1 MPQSIAIGLLVLG
14 GVLLLIAILGG
25 NFKIFGAEIGEKI
38 SSGPIRMLA
47 GVLGIAFI
55 FLALSP
61 GRLASGGNP
70 PSTATSPSAT
80 SPTASSPAAA
90 SPATASPV
98 TASPA
103 EPLTTGPSPATT
115 KDDPGSTSKSGA
127 GIVFDPP
134 SNIRVSPLGTAPILC
149 SVQTKR
155 TINLLSSN
163 GPWYATDACGS
174 IGYIHKSQIKFSE

>member
-38 SSGPIRMLA
+38 SSGPIRLLA

-61 GRLASGGNP
+61 GRLASGGDP
-70 PSTATSPSAT
+70 PSTTTSPST
-80 SPTASSPAAA
+80 PSPTASSPAAA
-90 SPATASPV
+90 LPATV
-98 TASPA
+98 SPA
-103 EPLTTGPSPATT
+103 EPSTTAPSPATT
-115 KDDPGSTSKSGA
+115 RDDPGSTSKSGA

-174 IGYIHKSQIKFSE
+174 VGYIHKSQIKFSE